1 MILHGIIRI
10 TTPFS
15 PPPLNATTA
24 YIIPG
29 TTTSS
34 IIIAVD
40 TNTTSYE
47 AGHYTEFPSDSGTVL
62 AQFAFAD
69 KKIPEHTVL
78 HDGPCGT

>member
-1 MILHGIIRI
+1 MILHGMIRI

-29 TTTSS
+29 TMTSS
-34 IIIAVD
+34 VLIAAD
-40 TNTTSYE
+40 TNKTSYK

-62 AQFAFAD
+62 AQLPFAND
-69 KKIPEHTVL
+69 EVPEHTVL